1 LERIDGPFGNVNI
14 FSGNQFFKI
23 QNTAGMNKLL
33 VLLEKE
39 FRQVFRNPAI
49 LRAVLVMPVIQLLIF
64 PFAANYEVK
73 NVLLSVVDHD
83 HSSYSQKFIS
93 KITGSGYFKL
103 TDFSSSYNK
112 AMESIESDK
121 ADLIIEIPKGF
132 ERNLVKEN
140 KSAMLIAVNA
150 VNGTKANL
158 GGAYA
163 ANIIRD
169 FNTEIQMEWIRFPK
183 VNAVPVIEITSSN
196 WYNPTMNYKFFM
208 VPGILVTLLT
218 LIGSLLASLNIVHE
232 KEVGTIEQIN
242 VSPITKLQFILG
254 KLIPFWVM
262 GLITLTLGLIVSRLF
277 YNIIPLGS
285 ITLIYLFGMVFL
297 FTLLGVG
304 LLVSTYAETQTQA
317 TFVSFF
323 VMMLFMLLGG
333 LYTPIESMP
342 EWAKWITKINPVAYF
357 IEVMR
362 MIVLKGSGFADVKI
376 QFFSVMGLGIFFNS
390 WAVINYRKRS

>member
-1 LERIDGPFGNVNI
+1 M
-14 FSGNQFFKI
+14 K
-23 QNTAGMNKLL
+23 KLF

-39 FRQVFRNPAI
+39 FRQIFRNPAI
-49 LRAVLVMPVIQLLIF
+49 LRMVLVMPVVQLLVF

-73 NVLLSVVDHD
+73 NVLLSIVDHD
-83 HSSYSQKFIS
+83 HSSYSQKFVT
-93 KITGSGYFKL
+93 KITGSDYFKL
-103 TDFSSSYNK
+103 TDFSPSYNK
-112 AMESIESDK
+112 AMESIEADQ
-121 ADLIIEIPKGF
+121 ADLIIEIPEGF

-140 KSAMLIAVNA
+140 KSTMLIAVNA
-150 VNGTKANL
+150 VNGVKANL

-169 FNTEIQMEWIRFPK
+169 FNSEIRIEWIRFPK
-183 VNAVPVIEITSSN
+183 FNTVPTIEITSSN

-208 VPGILVTLLT
+208 VPGILVVLLT

-254 KLIPFWVM
+254 KLIPFWVL
-262 GLITLTLGLIVSRLF
+262 GLISLTLGLTVSWLF
-277 YNIIPLGS
+277 YSIKPFGS
-285 ITLIYLFGMVFL
+285 IALIYLFGMVFL
-297 FTLLGVG
+297 FTLLGIG
-304 LLVSTYAETQTQA
+304 LLISTFAETQTQA

-333 LYTPIESMP
+333 LFTPIESMP

-362 MIVLKGSGFADVKI
+362 MIVLKGSVFSDVKT
-376 QFFSVMGLGIFFNS
+376 QFFSVLGLGIVFNS

>member
-1 LERIDGPFGNVNI
+1 M
-14 FSGNQFFKI
+14 K
-23 QNTAGMNKLL
+23 KLL

-49 LRAVLVMPVIQLLIF
+49 LRMVLVMPVVQLLVF

-73 NVLLSVVDHD
+73 NVSLSIVDHD

-103 TDFSSSYNK
+103 TDYSPSFNK
-112 AMESIESDK
+112 AMEAIEADK
-121 ADLIIEIPKGF
+121 ADLIIEIPEGF
-132 ERNLVKEN
+132 ERNLVKES
-140 KSAMLIAVNA
+140 KAAMLIAVNA

-169 FNTEIQMEWIRFPK
+169 FNTSVRMEWIQLPQFNETPR
-183 VNAVPVIEITSSN
+183 IEITSSN
-196 WYNPTMNYKFFM
+196 WYNATMNYKLFM

-218 LIGSLLASLNIVHE
+218 MIGSFMAALNIVHE

-242 VSPITKLQFILG
+242 VSPISKVQFILG

-262 GLITLTLGLIVSRLF
+262 GLVTLTLGLLVSRLF
-277 YNIIPLGS
+277 YHIVPVGS
-285 ITLIYLFGMVFL
+285 FALIYLFGMVFL

-342 EWAKWITKINPVAYF
+342 EWAQRITKINPVAYF

-362 MIVLKGSGFADVKI
+362 MVVLKGSNFSDVKL
-376 QFFSVMGLGIFFNS
+376 QFFSVLGLGIVFNT

>member
-1 LERIDGPFGNVNI
+1 M
-14 FSGNQFFKI
+14 K
-23 QNTAGMNKLL
+23 KLL
-33 VLLEKE
+33 VILEKE

-49 LRAVLVMPVIQLLIF
+49 LRMVLIMPVIQLLVF

-83 HSSYSQKFIS
+83 HSSYSQKFIN
-93 KITGSGYFKL
+93 KISGSGYFKL
-103 TDFSSSYNK
+103 TDYSPSYDK
-112 AMESIESDK
+112 AIESIESGD
-121 ADLIIEIPKGF
+121 ADLIIEIPEGF

-140 KSAMLIAVNA
+140 KSSMLIAVNA
-150 VNGTKANL
+150 VNGTKAGL

-169 FNTEIQMEWIRFPK
+169 FNTDIQMEWIRFPEF
-183 VNAVPVIEITSSN
+183 NAQPTIEVTSSN
-196 WYNPTMNYKFFM
+196 WYNTTMNYKLFM
-208 VPGILVTLLT
+208 VPAILVTLLT
-218 LIGSLLASLNIVHE
+218 MIGSFMAALNIVHE

-242 VSPITKLQFILG
+242 VSPISKVQFILG
-254 KLIPFWVM
+254 KLIPFWIM
-262 GLITLTLGLIVSRLF
+262 GLITLTLGLLVSLLVYHIV
-277 YNIIPLGS
+277 PMGS
-285 ITLIYLFGMVFL
+285 IFLIYLFGMVFL

-357 IEVMR
+357 IETIR
-362 MIVLKGSGFADVKI
+362 MIVLKGSGFADI
-376 QFFSVMGLGIFFNS
+376 RTDLFSVLGLGIFFNT

>member
-1 LERIDGPFGNVNI
+1 M
-14 FSGNQFFKI
+14 K
-23 QNTAGMNKLL
+23 KLL

-49 LRAVLVMPVIQLLIF
+49 LRMVLVMPVIQLLVF

-93 KITGSGYFKL
+93 KISGSGYFKL
-103 TDFSSSYNK
+103 TGYATSYSD
-112 AMESIESDK
+112 AMTSIESGA
-121 ADLIIEIPKGF
+121 ADLLIEIPAGF
-132 ERNLVKEN
+132 ERDLVNEN
-140 KSAMLIAVNA
+140 EGKMLIAVNA
-150 VNGTKANL
+150 VNGAKATL

-163 ANIIRD
+163 VSIIRD
-169 FNTEIQMEWIRFPK
+169 FNAGIRTEWIT
-183 VNAVPVIEITSSN
+183 NSAALDTQPVISIVSSN
-196 WYNPTMNYKFFM
+196 WYNPTLNYKLFM
-208 VPGILVTLLT
+208 VPAILVTLLT
-218 LIGSLLASLNIVHE
+218 LIGSFMAALNIVHE

-242 VSPITKLQFILG
+242 VSPISKVQFILG
-254 KLIPFWVM
+254 KLIPFWIM
-262 GLITLTLGLIVSRLF
+262 GLVTLTLGLLVSWLF
-277 YNIIPLGS
+277 YHIIPVGS
-285 ITLIYLFGMVFL
+285 LLLIYLFGMVFL

-304 LLVSTYAETQTQA
+304 LLISTYAETQTQA

-342 EWAKWITKINPVAYF
+342 EWAKWITKVNPVAYF

-362 MIVLKGSGFADVKI
+362 MIVLKGSDFGDVKT
-376 QFFSVMGLGIFFNS
+376 QFFSVLGLGFVFNT
-390 WAVINYRKRS
+390 WAVLNYRKRS

>member
-1 LERIDGPFGNVNI
+1 MKR
-14 FSGNQFFKI
+14 
-23 QNTAGMNKLL
+23 LL
-33 VLLEKE
+33 VILEKE

-49 LRAVLVMPVIQLLIF
+49 LRMVLVMPVVQLLVF

-83 HSSYSQKFIS
+83 HSSYSQKFVS

-103 TDFSSSYNK
+103 TDFSPSYDK
-112 AMESIESDK
+112 AMESIETDK
-121 ADLIIEIPKGF
+121 ADLIIEIPQGF
-132 ERNLVKEN
+132 EKTLVKEN
-140 KSAMLIAVNA
+140 KASMLIAVNA
-150 VNGTKANL
+150 VNGVKANL

-169 FNTEIQMEWIRFPK
+169 FNADIRTEWVQFPK
-183 VNAVPVIEITSSN
+183 MNPQPTIEVTSSN

-218 LIGSLLASLNIVHE
+218 MIGSFLAALNIVHE

-242 VSPITKLQFILG
+242 VSPINKVQFILG
-254 KLIPFWVM
+254 KLIPFWIM
-262 GLITLTLGLIVSRLF
+262 GLVTLTLGLLVSWLF
-277 YNIIPLGS
+277 YNIIPVGS
-285 ITLIYLFGMVFL
+285 IALIYLFGMVFL

-357 IEVMR
+357 IEVAR
-362 MIVLKGSGFADVKI
+362 MIVLKGSGFSDVKTE
-376 QFFSVMGLGIFFNS
+376 FFSVMGLGIFFNT
-390 WAVINYRKRS
+390 WAVLNYRKRS